1 VHQELR
7 LLVNG
12 HDLGTRAL
20 ERGPQTTTFDAPAE
34 CWQEGRNLLVVQL
47 RQVIDP
53 DDDRGLPQ
61 AAAVDWIEITPL
73 TANRAAGNV
82 AGSAP
87 PPDAGRR

>member
-1 VHQELR
+1 
-7 LLVNG
+7 
-12 HDLGTRAL
+12 
-20 ERGPQTTTFDAPAE
+20 
-34 CWQEGRNLLVVQL
+34 VVQL